1 MSAGEEAAFVM
12 QKDGLQRV
20 LNFLEFLRDKGIEFT
35 LVQQQPEAIMVTF
48 AMVGFR
54 VEVEFFTDHLEYSV
68 FRGNEDVESDE
79 RALYDLVRKNW
90 S

>member
-1 MSAGEEAAFVM
+1 MSGTGKDNV

-20 LNFLEFLRDKGIEFT
+20 LDFLEFLRDKGIEFT
-35 LVQQQPEAIMVTF
+35 LGQQQPEAIMVTF

-54 VEVEFFTDHLEYSV
+54 IEVEFFTDHLEYSV